1 MNGPYLIDR
10 HGDRWVYMNG
20 AYYIFPGGTVP
31 WDKDKIVRVYGPLKE
46 ENIEMNTDMK
56 ITTRMHIT
64 CPHCEEPSKVT
75 ATLSNEEDGLWKSK
89 IVCCEAIPMQEP
101 DVGTLV
107 TVGKRHF
114 VRAIRKGINSSHD
127 WIDLERQSHTRWED
141 ILELGK
147 PTLGYYGDTLEY

>member
-1 MNGPYLIDR
+1 MNEPYLIDR

-20 AYYIFPGGTVP
+20 AYYIFPGGTAP
-31 WDKDKIVRVYGPLKE
+31 WDKDKIVHMYGPLKE

-56 ITTRMHIT
+56 ITTKMRII

-89 IVCCEAIPMQEP
+89 IVRCEALPMQEP

-107 TVGKRHF
+107 SVGERRF
-114 VRAIRKGINSSHD
+114 VRTIREGRHSKID
-127 WIDLERQSHTRWED
+127 WLDLERQFFMEWEE

-147 PTLGYYGDTLEY
+147 PTLGYSDNTLEY